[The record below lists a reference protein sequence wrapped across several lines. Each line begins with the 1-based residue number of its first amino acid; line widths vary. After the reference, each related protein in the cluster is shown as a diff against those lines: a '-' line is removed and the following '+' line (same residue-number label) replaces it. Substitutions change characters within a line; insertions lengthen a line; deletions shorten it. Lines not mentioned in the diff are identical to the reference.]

1 MNTQQLTNKY
11 YNILSEKR
19 EVDIE
24 RVEAL
29 AGGDKASQIRS
40 LASAEFQNLPIN
52 TRTSTITR
60 EKALARNLA
69 KAELATARKN
79 KDRAAI
85 DKYSAA
91 YKALEQGSMN
101 LQPVERRPTGGGM
114 RDAGGG
120 YVNPNSAEGRL
131 MDSGTINA
139 DGSMNVDNQRDEFGP
154 KNFATAL
161 ADARK
166 NTKDLEREMRGLE
179 ASNPPATGRPYRAPV
194 NGGTPTPT
202 TRDTQSSTPSSM
214 ETREGRL
221 SAADE
226 LMARIKA
233 KAQPIGSS
241 IPTFDINKPI
251 GFGMPQKSPVPLGS
265 SIPTFDINK
274 PIGFGMPQKS
284 PVSQNMF
291 AAAKREA
298 AAQVAS
304 GQGAYSPTDTGS
316 AQRGTKP
323 DIAAGHDS
331 VLGGFGKRPSSAGK
345 PIQNQKMIPPSV
357 DPIMSPQT
365 PMPYGDDPEA
375 AAAYERNAEATQ
387 YDKRKNQ
394 FAAYERN
401 RKNQFARNQ
410 MRTRNK
416 PY

>member
-29 AGGDKASQIRS
+29 ARGDKASQIRS

-69 KAELATARKN
+69 KAELAKAELATARKN
-79 KDRAAI
+79 NVGSIFQLNLQGGNRLLYPDRAAI

-154 KNFATAL
+154 KNFASAR
-161 ADARK
+161 AVARK

-179 ASNPPATGRPYRAPV
+179 ASNPEE
-194 NGGTPTPT
+194 
-202 TRDTQSSTPSSM
+202 STPSSM

-221 SAADE
+221 SAAAE

-233 KAQPIGSS
+233 
-241 IPTFDINKPI
+241 
-251 GFGMPQKSPVPLGS
+251 
-265 SIPTFDINK
+265 
-274 PIGFGMPQKS
+274 
-284 PVSQNMF
+284 
-291 AAAKREA
+291 E
-298 AAQVAS
+298 
-304 GQGAYSPTDTGS
+304 
-316 AQRGTKP
+316 
-323 DIAAGHDS
+323 
-331 VLGGFGKRPSSAGK
+331 
-345 PIQNQKMIPPSV
+345 
-357 DPIMSPQT
+357 
-365 PMPYGDDPEA
+365 
-375 AAAYERNAEATQ
+375 AEA
-387 YDKRKNQ
+387 KK
-394 FAAYERN
+394 AAEA
-401 RKNQFARNQ
+401 K
-410 MRTRNK
+410 K
-416 PY
+416 

>member
-29 AGGDKASQIRS
+29 ARGDKASQIRS

-79 KDRAAI
+79 KDSAAI

-166 NTKDLEREMRGLE
+166 NTKDLEREMRGLK
-179 ASNPPATGRPYRAPV
+179 ASNREEFNKQYPPATGRPHSAPV

-221 SAADE
+221 SAAAE

-251 GFGMPQKSPVPLGS
+251 GFGMPQKSPVPR
-265 SIPTFDINK
+265 
-274 PIGFGMPQKS
+274 
-284 PVSQNMF
+284 NMF
-291 AAAKREA
+291 AAANREA

-316 AQRGTKP
+316 AQRGTKA
-323 DIAAGHDS
+323 DITVRDS
-331 VLGGFGKRPSSAGK
+331 FFGDSGKFSYAGK
-345 PIQNQKMIPPSV
+345 IIQNPKMIPPSV
-357 DPIMSPQT
+357 APIMSPQT
-365 PMPYGDDPEA
+365 PMPYGDNPEA
-375 AAAYERNAEATQ
+375 AAAVERLAKATQ
-387 YDKRKNQ
+387 LAK
-394 FAAYERN
+394 

-410 MRTRNK
+410 VTRNQMPIRNI
-416 PY
+416 PYR

>member
-251 GFGMPQKSPVPLGS
+251 GFGMPQKSPV
-265 SIPTFDINK
+265 
-274 PIGFGMPQKS
+274 
-284 PVSQNMF
+284 SQNMF